1 MSAYVILKWIHVLLA
16 IAALGANITYG
27 FWLARAG
34 RDPAH
39 LAFTLK
45 GIKFLDDRVA
55 NPAYGLL
62 LLTGMATAGVGRI
75 PFTTPWLQLSI
86 VLYVILVV
94 LAVRGYTPTLRRQI
108 DALQTGGA
116 NSPEFQRL
124 AGRATGLGI
133 TLVVI
138 AVLIVFVMVTKP
150 TLWG

>member
-62 LLTGMATAGVGRI
+62 LLTGLAAAGVGRI
-75 PFTTPWLQLSI
+75 PFTTPWLQLGI

-138 AVLIVFVMVTKP
+138 AVIIVFVMVTKP